1 MFYKLIKNKNII
13 GVITEDNFR
22 KLHKKLNIPL
32 FADEETGQF
41 IEYKEKYYYDNW
53 LRTLP
58 KVLPFEII
66 LINIIRIEESE
77 FKDLER
83 QFDNGDIPQDNS
95 LEEIVTEELFLN
107 EEPIIIQKTAV
118 QIINER
124 FNDIENA
131 LIELA
136 DILSKIK

>member
-77 FKDLER
+77 FKDLEK
-83 QFDNGDIPQDNS
+83 QFNNGDIPQDNS

-118 QIINER
+118 QILNER
-124 FNDIENA
+124 LNDIENA

-136 DILSKIK
+136 DILSEIK